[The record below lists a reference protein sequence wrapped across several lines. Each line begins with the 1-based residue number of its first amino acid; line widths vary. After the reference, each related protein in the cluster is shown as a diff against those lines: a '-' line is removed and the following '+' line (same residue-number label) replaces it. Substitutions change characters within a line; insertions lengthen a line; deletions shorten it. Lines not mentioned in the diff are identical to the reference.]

1 MSFLGPVSDV
11 AWNNNYHMIAV
22 GGFGDEYP
30 ILIFVSKKSSENEV
44 DKVLEKLKGLE
55 DEKSNIVQAVAE
67 EQKIKPRTL
76 VK

>member
-1 MSFLGPVSDV
+1 
-11 AWNNNYHMIAV
+11 MIAV